1 MRASCAA
8 LALALAAV
16 TPACGDPALDALVAA
31 YPDHLAAYDEEDL
44 IWRDGSHVRISDGR
58 SNRLSV
64 HAYGV
69 ATDLATKFGDY
80 WLWSKGEDGKI
91 TWRNRIPLEIVD
103 IFERT
108 GFIWGGKWYHFTPST
123 LNTVPRS
130 LRSPSKTGGEIS
142 GRWPSRSGL
151 LLPEIARCEAGSCES
166 CLPGAREP
174 MNAPWS
180 HRGCR
185 TARDADEAKRQERR
199 K

>member
-64 HAYGV
+64 HAYGA

-80 WLWSKGEDGKI
+80 WLWSKGKDG
-91 TWRNRIPLEIVD
+91 RI
-103 IFERT
+103 
-108 GFIWGGKWYHFTPST
+108 
-123 LNTVPRS
+123 
-130 LRSPSKTGGEIS
+130 
-142 GRWPSRSGL
+142 
-151 LLPEIARCEAGSCES
+151 A
-166 CLPGAREP
+166 
-174 MNAPWS
+174 
-180 HRGCR
+180 
-185 TARDADEAKRQERR
+185 
-199 K
+199 